1 MDKELPA
8 DQLPHRPS
16 KTFIRVTPSNL
27 PGVQTCT
34 AGVVMRRTL
43 DLDDVAQRIVNTR
56 TEFRKETLTTV
67 FRLMLDEIYEATSGG
82 FNVDFGLARTEV
94 AVAGSFESERSP
106 FDRKRHTLV
115 PRLIPSPRLKQC
127 VRRLC
132 AENTCRDT
140 PGPRP
145 LYVSLAIEP
154 RQAGSG
160 EPVNRIPAGTHPFV
174 SVYGAALKLAGDLP
188 EVGLTVR
195 CAETGESYF
204 FAPSELAINTGRR
217 LCFVPRFAFTPGEWE
232 AVVATQLSPTRQLYK
247 TLRVSSLSFLVEE
260 VHAT

>member
-16 KTFIRVTPSNL
+16 KAFIRVTPSNL

-34 AGVVMRRTL
+34 AGVVLRRTL
-43 DLDDVAQRIVNTR
+43 DIDDLARRIVDTR
-56 TEFRKETLTTV
+56 TEFRKETLVTV
-67 FRLMLDEIYEATSGG
+67 FRLMLDEIYNATFDG

-94 AVAGSFESERSP
+94 AVAGSFESELSP
-106 FDRKRHTLV
+106 FDKKQHTLV
-115 PRLIPSPRLKQC
+115 PRLLPSPRLKQC
-127 VRRLC
+127 VRRLP
-132 AENTCRDT
+132 AENACRKA

-145 LYVSLAIEP
+145 AYVSLATEP
-154 RQAGSG
+154 YRAGSG

-174 SVYGAALKLAGDLP
+174 SIYGASLKVAGDLP

-195 CAETGESYF
+195 CAATGESYF
-204 FAPSELAINTGRR
+204 IAPSELAINTGPRI
-217 LCFVPRFAFTPGEWE
+217 CFVPRFAFTPGEWE
-232 AVVATQLSPTRQLYK
+232 ATLATQLSPTRRLYK
-247 TLRVSSLSFLVEE
+247 TLRVSSLSFIVEE